1 MVPALGVAQTLQN
14 RVGTTFSSLQLLSP
28 PEQSAALIGAGA
40 TSIGTAV
47 LNSIKEGQDKI
58 LEATNQVVSLI
69 QTQVDIAEEQERRA
83 RDNLTELNKERPVQG
98 PPVPIDVGSDKGKF
112 KLDKENFLGDLDV
125 GDIAA
130 LATAGGLLLK
140 NVAAR
145 VIKGGAKGGF
155 YGILAS
161 FLAKPAIDFLE
172 EGILKIDIPE
182 DQEKKMEDLIIAGA
196 IGLGMAGIPGALIG
210 LGAVGVKGI
219 IDYINGEKEKPE
231 FTDFATM
238 AAGLVGVK
246 IISGKAAAALS
257 AAGYAKGAGLVAALG
272 ATPVLVAI
280 GVGVAAGVAVKYLSD
295 LNEDMQIETL
305 KSMEKLTAI
314 AREELSKRFA
324 EQEEG
329 FLEQIGAGGIAELL
343 GFETTDLNK
352 TKISMN
358 QALQEFKEDPK
369 QFDAT
374 EQQSMMKALD
384 ALVMMTPEQM
394 SEILN
399 DQTKTR
405 TMLTILNSARQ
416 IAAEGGFGENSKK
429 VMTQLLSFGDKLQVS
444 SAELKAKDQGT
455 FLSDRLALGEGDL
468 LEQINKEK
476 SEVQNYQNLF
486 NMLDK
491 SYNELIRQ
499 KEDGTY
505 DEMSKDEQREFRS
518 KFRQLTFQRQQ
529 IEGELRRAILD
540 VERLQLFAE
549 GSLGFDISKLEEIY
563 TEAELKD
570 LINKAITN
578 TLFTTIEANIKSKEE
593 MEDGK
598 TGGDQVTN
606 IQSSTKSSS
615 SIHYASEVGNTTGL
629 DDGLHIVVPV
639 GDLVPN

>member
-14 RVGTTFSSLQLLSP
+14 RVGTTFSSLQLLP
-28 PEQSAALIGAGA
+28 GPEQSAALVGAGA

-47 LNSIKEGQDKI
+47 LTSIKEGQDKI

-112 KLDKENFLGDLDV
+112 KLDKEGFLGDLDV
-125 GDIAA
+125 GDMAA
-130 LATAGGLLLK
+130 IATAGSLLLSS
-140 NVAAR
+140 VAKK
-145 VIKGGAKGGF
+145 VVKGGAKGGF

-172 EGILKIDIPE
+172 EGVLKIDIPE
-182 DQEKKMEDLIIAGA
+182 AQEKKMEELIIAGA
-196 IGLGMAGIPGALIG
+196 VGLGMAGIPGALIG

-238 AAGLVGVK
+238 AAGLVGLK
-246 IISGKAAAALS
+246 IISGKAATALT
-257 AAGYAKGAGLVAALG
+257 AAGYVKGAGIVAALG

-295 LNEDMQIETL
+295 LNEDMQKETL
-305 KSMEKLTAI
+305 KNMEEMTSI

-324 EQEEG
+324 EQKES
-329 FLEQIGAGGIAELL
+329 FLEQMGAGGLAELM

-358 QALQEFKEDPK
+358 QALQEFKEDPS

-374 EQQSMMKALD
+374 EQESMMKALD
-384 ALVMMTPEQM
+384 ALVTMTPEQM
-394 SEILN
+394 AEILN
-399 DQTKTR
+399 DQTKTKS
-405 TMLTILNSARQ
+405 MLTILNSARQ

-444 SAELKAKDQGT
+444 SAELQAKDQGT
-455 FLSDRLALGEGDL
+455 YLSDRLAVGEGDL
-468 LEQINKEK
+468 LEQFNKEK
-476 SEVQNYQNLF
+476 SEVKNLENLF
-486 NMLDK
+486 NTLDK
-491 SYNELIRQ
+491 AYNEMIQQ

-505 DEMSKDEQREFRS
+505 DNLSKDEQKDFRA
-518 KFRQLTFQRQQ
+518 KFRKISFERQNV
-529 IEGELRRAILD
+529 EMDLKAAIVDL
-540 VERLQLFAE
+540 ENLQLFSE
-549 GSLGFDISKLEEIY
+549 GTLGFDIKKLEEMY
-563 TEAELKD
+563 SEAELKD

-578 TLFTTIEANIKSKEE
+578 TLFATIEANIKAKEE
-593 MEDGK
+593 SESG

-606 IQSSTKSSS
+606 IQSSTKQSSN
-615 SIHYASEVGNTTGL
+615 IHYASEIGNTTSL
-629 DDGLHIVVPV
+629 DDGLHIVVPLPSS
-639 GDLVPN
+639 GG